1 MADIN
6 KIAEELG
13 TLTILEAADLV
24 KLLEEKWGVSAAAPV
39 AAAGAAA
46 APAEA
51 EEEKTEF
58 NVVLTEAGANK
69 IAVIKAVREVKAGL
83 GLVDAK
89 KLVEGTPAVIL
100 EAVSKDEANAAKAK
114 LEEAGSQGRR
124 QVSFLLPAQ
133 QEKSRFSPVAL
144 PRLHIPRDRLEA
156 FYFVKRFQSVPSPRE
171 RTAQPGIRVL
181 QDANHNISATAAHV
195 KATLLREYQGSHR
208 TSEPY

>member
-58 NVVLTEAGANK
+58 DVVLTDAGANK

-83 GLVDAK
+83 VLGNAFQDGGGSAFNQFLGVHQA
-89 KLVEGTPAVIL
+89 
-100 EAVSKDEANAAKAK
+100 EASKAARGWART
-114 LEEAGSQGRR
+114 RR
-124 QVSFLLPAQ
+124 
-133 QEKSRFSPVAL
+133 
-144 PRLHIPRDRLEA
+144 
-156 FYFVKRFQSVPSPRE
+156 
-171 RTAQPGIRVL
+171 
-181 QDANHNISATAAHV
+181 
-195 KATLLREYQGSHR
+195 
-208 TSEPY
+208 

>member
-39 AAAGAAA
+39 AAAAAA

-69 IAVIKAVREVKAGL
+69 IAVIKAGREVKTGL

-114 LEEAGSQGRR
+114 LEEAGAK
-124 QVSFLLPAQ
+124 V
-133 QEKSRFSPVAL
+133 
-144 PRLHIPRDRLEA
+144 D
-156 FYFVKRFQSVPSPRE
+156 VK
-171 RTAQPGIRVL
+171 
-181 QDANHNISATAAHV
+181 
-195 KATLLREYQGSHR
+195 
-208 TSEPY
+208 

>member
-114 LEEAGSQGRR
+114 LEEAGAKAETSSKLFTSRATGEKPFF
-124 QVSFLLPAQ
+124 SCCASSSSHPA
-133 QEKSRFSPVAL
+133 
-144 PRLHIPRDRLEA
+144 
-156 FYFVKRFQSVPSPRE
+156 
-171 RTAQPGIRVL
+171 
-181 QDANHNISATAAHV
+181 
-195 KATLLREYQGSHR
+195 
-208 TSEPY
+208 

>member
-13 TLTILEAADLV
+13 TLTILGAADLV

-39 AAAGAAA
+39 AAAAAA

-69 IAVIKAVREVKAGL
+69 IAVIKAVREVKTGL

-114 LEEAGSQGRR
+114 LEEAGAK
-124 QVSFLLPAQ
+124 V
-133 QEKSRFSPVAL
+133 
-144 PRLHIPRDRLEA
+144 D
-156 FYFVKRFQSVPSPRE
+156 VK
-171 RTAQPGIRVL
+171 
-181 QDANHNISATAAHV
+181 
-195 KATLLREYQGSHR
+195 
-208 TSEPY
+208 